1 MPRETQAESLAR
13 FRSKIDHAI
22 RWRMQKNYTATWRR
36 LIDAYAGE
44 QIPPEYKGDRALVNM
59 AFAVANIV
67 VASTTTQYPKFTVK
81 ATKMNL
87 DDQATIAE
95 AVLNYLWQHY
105 DCHEEFQQSVVDFT
119 QVGHGWLKVGWCF
132 EERSSDVAMSP
143 EQQQEESLSRNMELS
158 TEAMGD
164 TEGAGEL
171 PSREDVEAE
180 VSGRTTEM
188 LVTVD
193 DPYVERVSPF
203 DMVIDPEA
211 ISMRTLRWIAHRIVR
226 DLEEVREDKNYDSR
240 VRHRVQADRMLLD
253 SDMDDEP
260 LDDPEL
266 GIDAERVT
274 VWEFYDLRK
283 QTWCVFAT
291 SGDGFLRKP
300 EAIPYKYAN
309 PFVMLRNHEVVD
321 RFYPM
326 GDLEVI
332 ESLQEELNKT
342 RTQAI
347 DARKQYV
354 RKFIGRASAL
364 GPDARA
370 ALASDSDGEVV
381 LVEDDNQPLDQVL
394 IHAPALQFDPSIYN
408 AHGQTVMTDIQ
419 TVTGLSDYQFAQM
432 PDTKRLATEAMAV
445 QGATNARAQF
455 MLARIERQ
463 LAQCGRKLL
472 MLAMQFVDDERV
484 ARISGPGGDMMFQYT
499 GEDIEGEYD
508 LAVEA
513 GSTQPNNDVLRRQEA
528 LSLFNT
534 LAPLM
539 GVVID
544 PVELTRYVLQTGFDI
559 KNVDRFFLPQQ
570 PGAVPGQEPPPP
582 EGAPAPPGGMPMGAP
597 APMGP
602 GGGPPLPP
610 MEPPPEMAVPGGGVP
625 PGAEGNGQRIL
636 AGMA

>member
-1 MPRETQAESLAR
+1 MARETQAETLGR
-13 FRSKIDHAI
+13 FRAKIDHAI
-22 RWRMQKNYTATWRR
+22 RWRMGKGYTATWRR

-87 DDQATIAE
+87 DDQAVIAE

-119 QVGHGWLKVGWCF
+119 QVGHGWLKVGWCY
-132 EERSSDVAMSP
+132 EEYETDVALSP
-143 EQQQEESLSRNMELS
+143 EQQQAEREARNLELS
-158 TEAMGD
+158 VEAMSD

-180 VSGRTTEM
+180 VGGSSTE
-188 LVTVD
+188 LTITVD
-193 DPYVERVSPF
+193 DPYVERISPF
-203 DMVIDPEA
+203 DVVVDPEA
-211 ISMRTLRWIAHRIVR
+211 ISIRTLRWISHRIVR
-226 DLEEVREDKNYDSR
+226 DLDEVREDKNYDSR
-240 VRHRVQADRMLLD
+240 VRHKVQADRMLID
-253 SDMDDEP
+253 TDMDDEP
-260 LDDPEL
+260 LTDPEM
-266 GIDAERVT
+266 GTDADRVT
-274 VWEFYDLRK
+274 IWEFYDLRK
-283 QTWCVFAT
+283 QTWCVFAQ

-347 DARKQYV
+347 DARKQNV

-364 GPDARA
+364 GPEARQALSSDA
-370 ALASDSDGEVV
+370 DGEVV
-381 LVEDDNQPLDQVL
+381 LVEDDTQPLDQIL
-394 IHAPALQFDPSIYN
+394 IHAPYLQFDPSIYN
-408 AHGQTVMTDIQ
+408 SHGQTVMGDIQ

-432 PDTKRLATEAMAV
+432 PDTRRLATEAMAV

-472 MLAMQFVDDERV
+472 MLAQQFVDDQRV
-484 ARISGPGGDMMFQYT
+484 ARISGPGGDMMFQYS

-539 GVVID
+539 GTVID
-544 PVELTRYVLQTGFDI
+544 PVELTRYVLQTGYDI
-559 KNVDRFFLPQQ
+559 KNVDRFFLQQ
-570 PGAVPGQEPPPP
+570 QAPMPGQEPPPP
-582 EGAPAPPGGMPMGAP
+582 EGAPPGGMPMGGQVP
-597 APMGP
+597 PMGP
-602 GGGPPLPP
+602 GGGPPVPP
-610 MEPPPEMAVPGGGVP
+610 PELPPEMAVPGGAVP

-636 AGMA
+636 AGLA